1 MGSEPDVD
9 ALVGCADGAGFD
21 HMRDK
26 EAEPYREGGDQSEA
40 PEHDGEEDGDRV
52 AAAEQGA
59 EPLREPSRGWR
70 EHELI
75 RPPPLSEGRGLD
87 GRGRMRFDRDDEGR
101 FPFTTF

>member
-70 EHELI
+70 KHELM

-87 GRGRMRFDRDDEGR
+87 ARGRMRFDRDDEGR
-101 FPFTTF
+101 FPSTTF